1 MVPRQGGFK
10 LEAGHRPAGE
20 NPWRVKSVLHWGVGH
35 PQTPGLC
42 QQGLVLGP
50 GPGSRTGT
58 DLLMRSAVWMTL
70 RERRSSF
77 EIEGEADETDHI
89 QRLHLSR
96 WH

>member
-1 MVPRQGGFK
+1 
-10 LEAGHRPAGE
+10 
-20 NPWRVKSVLHWGVGH
+20 
-35 PQTPGLC
+35 
-42 QQGLVLGP
+42 
-50 GPGSRTGT
+50 
-58 DLLMRSAVWMTL
+58 MRSAVWMTL